1 MGLFKRLRNKH
12 NSEIVAEIKEDDNSC
27 IIKDDNSVEMKLKL
41 FGQDTTFN
49 TSVDFLERFSQRKD
63 NPESCRREPTDD
75 EVKLSTN
82 DDCELFYKQFGWDKQ
97 REYFNLR
104 ERETLAG
111 FNYFVMPKADYDEA
125 VRLYNNMKE
134 EARKREES
142 FRLLREGLSFEQ
154 SGDLDNAIIA
164 YQHSITTDLRNAGA
178 YERLMKLY
186 HKLKRTDDEIQI
198 VREACYV
205 FPDDEKYR
213 IKLNKLLNHGK

>member
-1 MGLFKRLRNKH
+1 MGLFKRFRNKH
-12 NSEIVAEIKEDDNSC
+12 NSEIVAEIKEGDNSC

-104 ERETLAG
+104 EREALAG
-111 FNYFVMPKADYDEA
+111 FNYFVMPKADYGEA
-125 VRLYNNMKE
+125 MRLYNNMKE

-154 SGDLDNAIIA
+154 SGG
-164 YQHSITTDLRNAGA
+164 YHSISAQHNDRFAQCRSIRKTDEALPQIEAHRRRNSDCA
-178 YERLMKLY
+178 
-186 HKLKRTDDEIQI
+186 
-198 VREACYV
+198 
-205 FPDDEKYR
+205 
-213 IKLNKLLNHGK
+213 